1 MNILHDPVGL
11 PARTRPQ
18 RTLPLSALKHT
29 MALSLLAFSVVQ
41 ANVALAATVTPATG
55 NAVEAR
61 VSSILDNMS
70 QSEKINFT
78 RVNDGHMVPS
88 LLKWGIQGT
97 VAYDSSMGV
106 HVNNKTFGAQY
117 PSQPAIAATWSINRA
132 KEFGLAIAYET
143 RISGGQQM
151 LSPGVN
157 LYRTPYN
164 GRAAE
169 YVSGE
174 DPFLGAVL
182 APAIVNAIQVQ
193 GIQASGKHYLANE
206 QEANRQGLNVKV
218 DERTLR
224 ELYLPGF
231 ESMVKN
237 ANVASIMCGFNKING
252 DYACENHHLI
262 TEVLKGEWG
271 FQGNVIS
278 DFNAVHDPF
287 KGAWAGTDLDMPSG
301 LQFTEA
307 NLLPLIWSGQL
318 TQNVID
324 DKVKR
329 NLRAVVSYDL
339 QDNMNTAQTLDH
351 PEYGQRAALN
361 TAREGIVLLRNANTT
376 AGKPLLPLAKS
387 AKIAVIGN
395 WAYDAP
401 GSPFGTAN
409 APPDSYVTELSGLQ
423 QLASNSTN
431 VTFLPEMSLNAK
443 TAAWYQPTTGNSTVS
458 NAGVKAEYYANTS
471 FSGSPA
477 LTRVEPGVNLN
488 WTTSTNETD
497 AGNTTVS
504 GFTPTA
510 GAFSARFT
518 SVIKPTISGAHVF
531 KVRADGPYKLWIND
545 ELVLESDG
553 VQFSPDVVNALTTS
567 GKTPALVAGK
577 SYTVKLEYRRSGSN
591 FTPAL
596 GGLAGVQMSWASLRP
611 PKDLAKYD
619 AVVIATGTSNEHEG
633 EAADHGFEMP
643 DQQAELISF
652 ATKANPN
659 TIVVMHG
666 GGVPDMQPWATKVG
680 ASLQA
685 WFPGQQAGQALA
697 EILFGKVNPSGKLP
711 ITVDKKI
718 EDNPS
723 YASYPDP
730 AAYRGDNALTEMT
743 YSEGLYMGYRGY
755 DKKHAKPLYPFGF
768 GLSYTTFGYSD
779 LKLSTNVLAPGNTID
794 VTFKVT
800 NTGDKAGFE
809 VAQLYV
815 HPAAPS
821 VDRPEKELKGFT
833 KVYLQPGESKTVSI
847 PIDSRS
853 LAHYVE
859 KTDSWDVDAGKF
871 KILVGPDSENLPLDR
886 TLITLFAEHLTTADS
901 NPLPVPLR
909 KAVQVSAAQ
918 RY

>member
-1 MNILHDPVGL
+1 MTDP
-11 PARTRPQ
+11 RTPPSGHRQRPV
-18 RTLPLSALKHT
+18 SAFPMSAFKHT
-29 MALSLLAFSVVQ
+29 LALSLLSLGVLQ
-41 ANVALAATVTPATG
+41 ANLALAAVTPATG

-61 VSSILDNMS
+61 VSSILDNMN

-78 RVNDGHMVPS
+78 RVNDGHMIPS
-88 LLKWGIQGT
+88 LLKWGIKGT

-106 HVNNKTFGAQY
+106 HVNNATFGAQY
-117 PSQPAIAATWSINRA
+117 PSQSALAATWSINRA

-164 GRAAE
+164 GRSAE
-169 YVSGE
+169 YASGE
-174 DPFLGAVL
+174 DPFIGAVL
-182 APAIVNAIQVQ
+182 APAVVNGIQAQ

-206 QEANRQGLNVKV
+206 QEANRQAVNVVV

-262 TEVLKGEWG
+262 TDVLKGEWG
-271 FQGNVIS
+271 YQGTVIS
-278 DFNAVHDPF
+278 DFNAIHDAF
-287 KGAWAGTDLDMPSG
+287 KGAWAGTDIDMPSG

-307 NLLPLIWSGQL
+307 NLMPYVWSGQL
-318 TQNVID
+318 SQNVID

-329 NLRAVVSYDL
+329 NLRAIVSYDFQENL
-339 QDNMNTAQTLDH
+339 NTAKTLDH
-351 PEYGQRAALN
+351 PEYGQRASLN
-361 TAREGIVLLRNANTT
+361 TARESIVLLRNENTA
-376 AGKPLLPLAKS
+376 AGKPLLPLARD
-387 AKIAVIGN
+387 AKIAVIGD
-395 WAYDAP
+395 WAYQAP
-401 GSPFGTAN
+401 ASPFGTAN
-409 APPDSYVTELSGLQ
+409 SPPNSYVTELSGLQ
-423 QLASNSTN
+423 QLASSSTN
-431 VTFLPEMSLNAK
+431 VTYLSELSLNPKAS
-443 TAAWYQPTTGNSTVS
+443 AWFQPAVGSNNVN
-458 NAGVKAEYYANTS
+458 NAGVKAEYFSNTS
-471 FSGSPA
+471 FSGSPVV
-477 LTRVEPGVNLN
+477 TRVEPGVNLN
-488 WTTSTNETD
+488 WTTGTNETN
-497 AGNTTVS
+497 AGTTAVS
-504 GFTPTA
+504 GFSPTP
-510 GAFSARFT
+510 GAFSARYT
-518 SVIKPTISGAHVF
+518 ATIKPTVSGAQVF
-531 KVRADGPYKLWIND
+531 KVRADGPYKLWVND
-545 ELVLESDG
+545 ELVLQSDG
-553 VQFSPDVVNALTTS
+553 APYSADVVNALTTS
-567 GKTPALVAGK
+567 GKTAALVAGK
-577 SYTVKLEYRRSGSN
+577 SYSVKLEYQRIQGN
-591 FTPAL
+591 FIPAL
-596 GGLAGVQMSWASLRP
+596 GGVTGVQMSWAALRP
-611 PKDLAKYD
+611 PKDLSKYD
-619 AVVIATGTSNEHEG
+619 AVVIATGSNYEHEG
-633 EAADHGFEMP
+633 EGSDHGFELP

-652 ATKANPN
+652 VTKANPN

-666 GGVPDMQPWATKVG
+666 GGSMDMQPWANKVG

-685 WFPGQQAGQALA
+685 WFPGQQGGQALA

-711 ITVDKKI
+711 ITIDKKI

-755 DKKHAKPLYPFGF
+755 DKKHAKPLYPFGY

-779 LKLSTNVLAPGNTID
+779 LKLSTNVMAPGSTVD

-815 HPAAPS
+815 HPNNPA

-853 LAHYVE
+853 LAYYVE

-871 KILVGPDSENLPLDR
+871 KILVGPDSEDLPLDR
-886 TLITLFAEHLTTADS
+886 TLITLFPEHLTTRDS
-901 NPLPVPLR
+901 NPLPLPLR
-909 KAVQVSAAQ
+909 KAVQVSASQ
-918 RY
+918 TY

>member
-1 MNILHDPVGL
+1 M
-11 PARTRPQ
+11 
-18 RTLPLSALKHT
+18 SALKHT
-29 MALSLLAFSVVQ
+29 LALSLLSLGVLQ
-41 ANVALAATVTPATG
+41 ANLALAEVTPATG

-78 RVNDGHMVPS
+78 RVNDGHMIPS
-88 LLKWGIQGT
+88 LLKWGIKGT

-106 HVNNKTFGAQY
+106 HVNNATFGAQY
-117 PSQPAIAATWSINRA
+117 PSQSALAATWSINRA

-164 GRAAE
+164 GRSAE
-169 YVSGE
+169 YASGE
-174 DPFLGAVL
+174 DPFIGAVL
-182 APAIVNAIQVQ
+182 APAVVNGIQAQ

-206 QEANRQGLNVKV
+206 QEANRQALNVVV

-271 FQGNVIS
+271 YQGTVIS
-278 DFNAVHDPF
+278 DFNAIHDAF
-287 KGAWAGTDLDMPSG
+287 KGAWAGTDIDMPSG

-307 NLLPLIWSGQL
+307 NLMPYVWSGQL
-318 TQNVID
+318 SQNVID

-329 NLRAVVSYDL
+329 NLRAIVSYDFQENL
-339 QDNMNTAQTLDH
+339 NTAKTLDH
-351 PEYGQRAALN
+351 PEYGQRASLN
-361 TAREGIVLLRNANTT
+361 TARESIVLLRNENTA
-376 AGKPLLPLAKS
+376 AGKPLLPLARD
-387 AKIAVIGN
+387 AKIAVIGD
-395 WAYDAP
+395 WAYQAP
-401 GSPFGTAN
+401 ASPFGTAN
-409 APPDSYVTELSGLQ
+409 SPPNSYVTELSGLQ
-423 QLASNSTN
+423 QLASSSAN
-431 VTFLPEMSLNAK
+431 VTYLPELSLNPKAS
-443 TAAWYQPTTGNSTVS
+443 AWFQPAVGSNNVN
-458 NAGVKAEYYANTS
+458 NAGVKAEYFANTS

-477 LTRVEPGVNLN
+477 VTRVEPGVNLN
-488 WTTSTNETD
+488 WTTGTNETN
-497 AGNTTVS
+497 AGTTAVS
-504 GFTPTA
+504 GFSPTP
-510 GAFSARFT
+510 GAFSARYT
-518 SVIKPTISGAHVF
+518 ATIKPSVSGAQVF
-531 KVRADGPYKLWIND
+531 KVRADGPYKLWVND
-545 ELVLESDG
+545 ELVLQSDG
-553 VQFSPDVVNALTTS
+553 APYSGDVVNALTTS
-567 GKTPALVAGK
+567 GKTAALVAGK
-577 SYTVKLEYRRSGSN
+577 SYSVKLEYQRIQGN
-591 FTPAL
+591 FIPAL
-596 GGLAGVQMSWASLRP
+596 GGVTGVQMSWAALRP
-611 PKDLAKYD
+611 PKDLSKYD
-619 AVVIATGTSNEHEG
+619 AVVIATGSNYEHEG
-633 EAADHGFEMP
+633 EGSDHGFELP

-652 ATKANPN
+652 VTKANPN

-666 GGVPDMQPWATKVG
+666 GGSADMQPWASKVG

-685 WFPGQQAGQALA
+685 WFPGQQGGQALA

-711 ITVDKKI
+711 ITIDKKI

-755 DKKHAKPLYPFGF
+755 DKKHAKPLYPFGY

-779 LKLSTNVLAPGNTID
+779 LKLSTNVMAPGSTVD

-815 HPAAPS
+815 HPNNPA

-853 LAHYVE
+853 LAYYVE

-871 KILVGPDSENLPLDR
+871 KILVGPDSEDLPLDR
-886 TLITLFAEHLTTADS
+886 TLITLFPEHLTTRDS
-901 NPLPVPLR
+901 NPLPLPLR
-909 KAVQVSAAQ
+909 KAVQVSASQ
-918 RY
+918 TY

>member
-1 MNILHDPVGL
+1 M
-11 PARTRPQ
+11 
-18 RTLPLSALKHT
+18 SAFKHT
-29 MALSLLAFSVVQ
+29 LTLSLLSLGVLQ
-41 ANVALAATVTPATG
+41 ANLALAAVTPATG

-61 VSSILDNMS
+61 VSSILDNMN

-78 RVNDGHMVPS
+78 RVNDGHMIPS
-88 LLKWGIQGT
+88 LLKWGIKGT

-106 HVNNKTFGAQY
+106 HVNNATFGAQY
-117 PSQPAIAATWSINRA
+117 PSQSALAATWSINRA

-164 GRAAE
+164 GRSAE
-169 YVSGE
+169 YASGE
-174 DPFLGAVL
+174 DPFIGAVL
-182 APAIVNAIQVQ
+182 APAVVNGIQAQ

-206 QEANRQGLNVKV
+206 QEANRQAVNVVV

-262 TEVLKGEWG
+262 TDVLKGEWG
-271 FQGNVIS
+271 YQGTVIS
-278 DFNAVHDPF
+278 DFNAIHDAF
-287 KGAWAGTDLDMPSG
+287 KGAWAGTDIDMPSG

-307 NLLPLIWSGQL
+307 NLMPYVWSGQL
-318 TQNVID
+318 SQNVID

-329 NLRAVVSYDL
+329 NLRAIVSYDFQENL
-339 QDNMNTAQTLDH
+339 NTAKTLDH
-351 PEYGQRAALN
+351 PEYGQRASLN
-361 TAREGIVLLRNANTT
+361 TARESIVLLRNEKTS
-376 AGKPLLPLAKS
+376 AGKPLLPLARD
-387 AKIAVIGN
+387 AKIAVIGD
-395 WAYDAP
+395 WAYQAP
-401 GSPFGTAN
+401 ASPFGTAN
-409 APPDSYVTELSGLQ
+409 SPPNSYVTELSGLQ
-423 QLASNSTN
+423 QLASSSTN
-431 VTFLPEMSLNAK
+431 VTYLSELSLNPKAS
-443 TAAWYQPTTGNSTVS
+443 AWYQPAVGSNNVN
-458 NAGVKAEYYANTS
+458 NAGVKAEYFSNTS
-471 FSGSPA
+471 FSGSPVV
-477 LTRVEPGVNLN
+477 TRVEPGVNLN
-488 WTTSTNETD
+488 WTTGTNETN
-497 AGNTTVS
+497 AGTTAVS
-504 GFTPTA
+504 GFSPTP
-510 GAFSARFT
+510 GAFSARYT
-518 SVIKPTISGAHVF
+518 ATIKPTVSGAQVF
-531 KVRADGPYKLWIND
+531 KVRADGPYKLWVND
-545 ELVLESDG
+545 ELVLQSDG
-553 VQFSPDVVNALTTS
+553 APYSADVVNALTTS
-567 GKTPALVAGK
+567 GKTAALVAGK
-577 SYTVKLEYRRSGSN
+577 SYSVKLEYQRIQGN
-591 FTPAL
+591 FIPAL
-596 GGLAGVQMSWASLRP
+596 GGVTGVQMSWAALRP
-611 PKDLAKYD
+611 PKDLSKYD
-619 AVVIATGTSNEHEG
+619 AVVIATGSNYEHEG
-633 EAADHGFEMP
+633 EGSDHGFELP

-652 ATKANPN
+652 VTKANPN

-666 GGVPDMQPWATKVG
+666 GGSMDMQPWANKVG

-685 WFPGQQAGQALA
+685 WFPGQQGGQALA

-711 ITVDKKI
+711 ITIDKKI

-755 DKKHAKPLYPFGF
+755 DKKHAKPLYPFGY

-779 LKLSTNVLAPGNTID
+779 LKLSTNVMAPGSTVD

-815 HPAAPS
+815 HPNNPA

-853 LAHYVE
+853 LAYYVE

-871 KILVGPDSENLPLDR
+871 KILVGPDSEDLPLDR
-886 TLITLFAEHLTTADS
+886 TLITLFPEHLTTRDS
-901 NPLPVPLR
+901 NPLPLPLR
-909 KAVQVSAAQ
+909 KAVQVSASQ
-918 RY
+918 TY

>member
-1 MNILHDPVGL
+1 M
-11 PARTRPQ
+11 
-18 RTLPLSALKHT
+18 SAFKHT
-29 MALSLLAFSVVQ
+29 LALSLLSLGVLQ
-41 ANVALAATVTPATG
+41 ANLALAAVTPATG

-78 RVNDGHMVPS
+78 RVNDGHMIPS
-88 LLKWGIQGT
+88 LLKWGIKGT
-97 VAYDSSMGV
+97 TAYDSSMGV
-106 HVNNKTFGAQY
+106 HVNNATFGAQY
-117 PSQPAIAATWSINRA
+117 PSQSALAATWSINRA

-157 LYRTPYN
+157 LYRTPFN
-164 GRAAE
+164 GRSAE
-169 YVSGE
+169 YASGE
-174 DPFLGAVL
+174 DPFIGAVL
-182 APAIVNAIQVQ
+182 APAVVNGIQAQ

-206 QEANRQGLNVKV
+206 QEANRQALNVMV

-271 FQGNVIS
+271 YQGTVIS
-278 DFNAVHDPF
+278 DFNAIHDAF
-287 KGAWAGTDLDMPSG
+287 KGAWAGTDIDMPSG

-307 NLLPLIWSGQL
+307 NLMPYVWSGQL
-318 TQNVID
+318 SQNVID

-329 NLRAVVSYDL
+329 NLRAIVSYDFQENL
-339 QDNMNTAQTLDH
+339 NTAKTLDH
-351 PEYGQRAALN
+351 PEYGQRASLN
-361 TAREGIVLLRNANTT
+361 MARESIVLLRNENTA
-376 AGKPLLPLAKS
+376 AGKPLLPLARD
-387 AKIAVIGN
+387 AKIAVIGD
-395 WAYDAP
+395 WAYQAP
-401 GSPFGTAN
+401 ASPFGTAN
-409 APPDSYVTELSGLQ
+409 SPPNSYVTELSGLQ
-423 QLASNSTN
+423 QLASSSAN
-431 VTFLPEMSLNAK
+431 VTYLSELSLNPKAS
-443 TAAWYQPTTGNSTVS
+443 AWFQPAVGSNNVN
-458 NAGVKAEYYANTS
+458 NAGVKAEYFANTS

-477 LTRVEPGVNLN
+477 ATRVEPGVNLN
-488 WTTSTNETD
+488 WTTGTNETN
-497 AGNTTVS
+497 AGTTAVS
-504 GFTPTA
+504 GFSPTP
-510 GAFSARFT
+510 GAFSARYT
-518 SVIKPTISGAHVF
+518 ATIKPTVSGAQVF
-531 KVRADGPYKLWIND
+531 KVRADGPYKLWVND
-545 ELVLESDG
+545 ELVLQSDG
-553 VQFSPDVVNALTTS
+553 VPYSGDVVNALTTS
-567 GKTPALVAGK
+567 GKTAALVAGK
-577 SYTVKLEYRRSGSN
+577 SYSVKLEYQRIQGN
-591 FTPAL
+591 FIPAL
-596 GGLAGVQMSWASLRP
+596 GGVTGVQMSWAALRP
-611 PKDLAKYD
+611 PKDLSKYD
-619 AVVIATGTSNEHEG
+619 AVVIATGSNYEHEG
-633 EAADHGFEMP
+633 EGSDHGFELP

-652 ATKANPN
+652 VTKANPN

-666 GGVPDMQPWATKVG
+666 GGSADMQPWANKVG

-685 WFPGQQAGQALA
+685 WFPGQQGGQALA

-711 ITVDKKI
+711 ITIDKKI

-755 DKKHAKPLYPFGF
+755 DKKHAKPLYPFGY

-779 LKLSTNVLAPGNTID
+779 LKLSTNVMAPGSTVD
-794 VTFKVT
+794 VTFTVT

-815 HPAAPS
+815 HPNNPA

-853 LAHYVE
+853 LAYYVE

-871 KILVGPDSENLPLDR
+871 KILVGPDSEDLPLDR
-886 TLITLFAEHLTTADS
+886 TLITLFPEHLTTRDS
-901 NPLPVPLR
+901 NPLPLPLR
-909 KAVQVSAAQ
+909 KAVQVSASQ
-918 RY
+918 TY

>member
-1 MNILHDPVGL
+1 MNNLNQPITSTG
-11 PARTRPQ
+11 
-18 RTLPLSALKHT
+18 RTLALSAFKQTLG
-29 MALSLLAFSVVQ
+29 LSLLTFSVMQ
-41 ANVALAATVTPATG
+41 ANLALAAVTPATG
-55 NAVEAR
+55 NEVEAR
-61 VSSILDNMS
+61 VSSILDNMN

-78 RVNDGHMVPS
+78 RVDDGHMIPS
-88 LLKWGIQGT
+88 LLKWGIKGT

-106 HVNNKTFGAQY
+106 HVNNATFGAQY
-117 PSQPAIAATWSINRA
+117 PSQSALAATWSINRA

-164 GRAAE
+164 GRSAE
-169 YVSGE
+169 YVSIGD

-182 APAIVNAIQVQ
+182 APAIVNGIQAQ

-206 QEANRQGLNVKV
+206 QEANRQAVDVKV

-237 ANVASIMCGFNKING
+237 ANVASIMCGFNKVNG

-271 FQGNVIS
+271 YQGMVIS
-278 DFNAVHDPF
+278 DFNAIHDAF
-287 KGAWAGTDLDMPSG
+287 KGAWAGTDIDMPSG

-307 NLLPLIWSGQL
+307 KLLPYLWSGQL

-329 NLRAVVSYDL
+329 NLRGIVSYDL
-339 QDNMNTAQTLDH
+339 QNNLNTAKTLEH
-351 PEYGQRAALN
+351 PEYGMRAALN
-361 TAREGIVLLRNANTT
+361 TARESIVLLRNENTA
-376 AGKPLLPLAKS
+376 AGKPLLPLDRS

-395 WAYDAP
+395 WAHDVPA
-401 GSPFGTAN
+401 SPFGTAN
-409 APPDSYVTELSGLQ
+409 SPPNSYVTELSGLQ
-423 QLASNSTN
+423 QLASSSSD
-431 VTFLPEMSLNAK
+431 VTYLSEMSLNPASSV
-443 TAAWYQPTTGNSTVS
+443 WYQPATGDNGIS
-458 NAGVKAEYYANTS
+458 NAGVKAEYFSNTS
-471 FSGSPA
+471 FSGDPV

-488 WTTSTNETD
+488 WTTGSNVTNTGST
-497 AGNTTVS
+497 AVS
-504 GFTPTA
+504 GFSPTP

-518 SVIKPTISGAHVF
+518 TTIKPTISGAQAF
-531 KVRADGPYKLWIND
+531 KVRADGPYKLWVND
-545 ELVLESDG
+545 ELIVQSDG
-553 VQFSPDVVNALTTS
+553 VPYSGDVVNALTTS
-567 GKTPALVAGK
+567 GKTAALSAGK
-577 SYTVKLEYRRSGSN
+577 TYTVKLEYQRVQGN
-591 FTPAL
+591 FIPVL
-596 GGLAGVQMSWASLRP
+596 GGLTGVQMSWAALRP
-611 PKDLAKYD
+611 PKDLSKYD
-619 AVVIATGTSNEHEG
+619 AVVVATGTTSENEG
-633 EAADHGFEMP
+633 EGSDHGFDLP

-652 ATKANPN
+652 VAKANPN

-666 GGVPDMQPWATKVG
+666 GGVANMQPWANKVG
-680 ASLQA
+680 ATLQA
-685 WFPGQQAGQALA
+685 WFPGQQGGQALA
-697 EILFGKVNPSGKLP
+697 EILYGKVNPSGKLP
-711 ITVDKKI
+711 VTIDKKI

-730 AAYRGDNALTEMT
+730 AAYRGSNPLTEMT

-755 DKKHAKPLYPFGF
+755 DKKHAKPLYPFGY
-768 GLSYTTFGYSD
+768 GLSYTTFSYSD
-779 LKLSTNVLAPGNTID
+779 LKLSTNVLTPGSTID
-794 VTFKVT
+794 VKFTVT

-815 HPAAPS
+815 QPVKPA

-833 KVYLQPGESKTVSI
+833 KVYLQPGESKTVSV

-853 LAHYVE
+853 LAYYVD
-859 KTDSWDVDAGKF
+859 KTASWDVDAGKF
-871 KILVGPDSENLPLDR
+871 KILVGADSENLTLNR
-886 TLITLFAEHLTTADS
+886 TLITLYPEKLTTRDS
-901 NPLPVPLR
+901 NPLPLPLR

-918 RY
+918 TY

>member
-1 MNILHDPVGL
+1 M
-11 PARTRPQ
+11 
-18 RTLPLSALKHT
+18 
-29 MALSLLAFSVVQ
+29 MLSLLAFGIVQ
-41 ANVALAATVTPATG
+41 ANAALAGVTPATG

-78 RVNDGHMVPS
+78 RVNDGHMIPP
-88 LLKWGIQGT
+88 LLKWGIKGT

-106 HVNNKTFGAQY
+106 HVNNATFGAQY
-117 PSQPAIAATWSINRA
+117 PSQPALAATWSINRA

-157 LYRTPYN
+157 LYRTPYG
-164 GRAAE
+164 GRSAE
-169 YVSGE
+169 YLSGE

-182 APAIVNAIQVQ
+182 APAVVNGIQAQ

-206 QEANRQGLNVKV
+206 QEANRQALNVVV

-262 TEVLKGEWG
+262 TEILKGEWG
-271 FQGNVIS
+271 YQGTVIS
-278 DFNAVHDPF
+278 DFNAIHNAF
-287 KGAWAGTDLDMPSG
+287 KGAWAGTDIDMPSG

-307 NLLPLIWSGQL
+307 NLLPYIWSGQL

-329 NLRAVVSYDL
+329 NLRAIVSYDL
-339 QDNMNTAQTLDH
+339 QEHLNTAQTLDH
-351 PEYGQRAALN
+351 PEHGMRAALN
-361 TAREGIVLLRNANTT
+361 TAREGIVLLRNENTT
-376 AGKPLLPLAKS
+376 AGKPLLPLDKS
-387 AKIAVIGN
+387 ARIAIIGD
-395 WAYDAP
+395 WASEAP
-401 GSPFGTAN
+401 ASPFGTAN
-409 APPDSYVTELSGLQ
+409 SPPGSYMTELSGLQ
-423 QLASNSTN
+423 QLASSSSN
-431 VTFLPEMSLNAK
+431 VTFLPEMSLNPK
-443 TAAWYQPTTGNSTVS
+443 TSIWYQPSKGSDAASNS
-458 NAGVKAEYYANTS
+458 GVKAEYYANTS

-477 LTRVEPGVNLN
+477 VTRVEPGVNLN
-488 WTTSTNETD
+488 WITNTNETD

-504 GFTPTA
+504 GFYPA
-510 GAFSARFT
+510 PGAFSARFT
-518 SVIKPTISGAHVF
+518 ATIKPTVSGAHVF
-531 KVRADGPYKLWIND
+531 KVRADGPYTLWVND
-545 ELVLESDG
+545 QLVVQSDG
-553 VQFSPDVVNALTTS
+553 VPYSPDVVNAMTTS
-567 GKTPALVAGK
+567 GKTQALVAGK
-577 SYTVKLEYRRSGSN
+577 PYTVKLEYRRSASN

-619 AVVIATGTSNEHEG
+619 AVVIATGSNYEHEG
-633 EAADHGFEMP
+633 EGSDHGLELP
-643 DQQAELISF
+643 DQQADLISF

-666 GGVPDMQPWATKVG
+666 GGVPDMQPWANKVG

-685 WFPGQQAGQALA
+685 WFPGQQGGQALA

-730 AAYRGDNALTEMT
+730 AIYRGDSASTEMT

-768 GLSYTTFGYSD
+768 GLSYTTFDYSD
-779 LKLSTNVLAPGNTID
+779 LKLSTNVLVPGSTVNVSFT
-794 VTFKVT
+794 VT
-800 NTGDKAGFE
+800 NTGAKAGFE

-815 HPAAPS
+815 HPGASA

-833 KVYLQPGESKTVSI
+833 KVYLKPGQSKTVSI

-853 LAHYVE
+853 LAYYVE

-871 KILVGPDSENLPLDR
+871 KILVGPDSANLPLDR
-886 TLITLFAEHLTTADS
+886 TLITLFDEHLTTADS

-909 KAVQVSAAQ
+909 KAVQVNATQA
-918 RY
+918 Y